1 MATRFAQ
8 IFTRTGARN
17 LLAQFGEA
25 EGIVY
30 YPRGSGT
37 PRAISA
43 IVQRNNPDIL
53 SEVGDV
59 ISQYLFVRVLNDE
72 TSGISATEIDSGLDM
87 VDVALRTDGQRER
100 RPIMKVTDTS
110 SGMVRFIVR

>member
-8 IFTRTGARN
+8 AFKRTGARN

-43 IVQRNNPDIL
+43 IVTRNNPDII

-59 ISQYLFVRVLNDE
+59 ISQYLFVRVLDDE
-72 TSGISATEIDSGLDM
+72 TDGISSTEIDSGLDM
-87 VDVALRTDGQRER
+87 VDVALRTDGKRER
-100 RPIMKVTDTS
+100 RPVVKVTDTS
-110 SGMVRFIVR
+110 CGMVRFIVR